1 MTEGAAPDH
10 RDDRVAAALG
20 LLALAIACA
29 PMALFLLAPDD
40 GAPGG
45 GMLAGARGWTALR
58 WFALASLVGLG
69 PAALLARRSLDR
81 ARRWPAKVPAALAL
95 AAAVPMVPGAMI
107 QIAWWTS

>member
-1 MTEGAAPDH
+1 MTTSAAPDR
-10 RDDRVAAALG
+10 RDDLIAAALG
-20 LLALAIACA
+20 LLALAIASA
-29 PMALFLLAPDD
+29 PLALFLLAPDD

-45 GMLAGARGWTALR
+45 GMLAAARSWTALR
-58 WFALASLVGLG
+58 RFALASLVGLG
-69 PAALLARRSLDR
+69 PATFLARRALDR